1 MILFKRQDETAQQ
14 GAQPDSPA
22 AGYFGSV
29 GHSIMSLS
37 IIITLFAMLLASCSS
52 EQLYATG
59 RNVQRAE
66 CMKQA
71 DSSARERC
79 LKDAGMSHDTYQRET
94 DAARK

>member
-1 MILFKRQDETAQQ
+1 MRI
-14 GAQPDSPA
+14 
-22 AGYFGSV
+22 
-29 GHSIMSLS
+29 S
-37 IIITLFAMLLASCSS
+37 IITTLFAMVLSGCSS

-59 RNVQRAE
+59 RNAQRAE

-71 DSSARERC
+71 DGAARERC